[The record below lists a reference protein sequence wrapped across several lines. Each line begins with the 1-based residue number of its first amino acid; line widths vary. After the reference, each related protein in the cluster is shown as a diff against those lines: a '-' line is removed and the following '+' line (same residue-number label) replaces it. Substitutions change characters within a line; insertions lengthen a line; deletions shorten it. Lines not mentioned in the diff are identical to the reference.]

1 MIQIFTCEQNSPEWL
16 ECRRGIPTASNFSK
30 ILAKGEGK
38 TRRTYLYDL
47 AGEILS
53 GQSVETYTN
62 GYVERGHV
70 QEAEARDW
78 YVFHTDTELTR
89 VGFVRNDELGAG
101 SSPDSLIGDDGGL
114 EIKTRLARLQ
124 LELLEDGRLPSEHRA
139 QVQGNMWITGRRWWD
154 FISYSKGLPSFKI
167 REFRDD
173 VYIATLKQ
181 AVDIFNAEL
190 RLLVRKFQS

>member
-16 ECRRGIPTASNFSK
+16 ESRRGIPTASNFGK

-38 TRRTYLYDL
+38 TRKAYLYDL

-53 GQSVETYTN
+53 GQCAETYTN
-62 GYVERGHV
+62 GHMERGHL
-70 QEAEARDW
+70 QEEEARNW
-78 YVFHTDTELTR
+78 YIFQTDTALTR
-89 VGFVRNDELGAG
+89 VGFVRDDELGAG
-101 SSPDSLIGDDGGL
+101 ASPDALIGDEGGL

-124 LELLEDGRLPSEHRA
+124 LELLEDGRLPSEHRP
-139 QVQGNMWITGRRWWD
+139 QVQGNMWVADRKWWD
-154 FISYSKGLPSFKI
+154 FVSYSKGLPSFKI

-173 VYIATLKQ
+173 AYIATLKQ
-181 AVDIFNAEL
+181 AVDTFNAEL